1 MMCLVQAADGLSAN
15 VYVWTDE
22 NGVKHYSNVAPPE
35 SAGDAVD
42 QVDELSGEGQVS
54 EQPSIQQ
61 SLGTPDAAVSGE
73 TESAEREDLDSEES
87 GPADL
92 QEDTAAEDQTEADT
106 GEPEDTA
113 AEDQTE
119 ADTGEPED
127 TDTKDQTEADTGD
140 YEDTDAEDETE
151 TDTGDYEDT
160 DAEDE
165 TETDTE
171 SSDSDSSLLIHGE
184 TVEQEKDRTRQLL
197 EALSEGNQSSQ
208 DLIENEKKRLE
219 QIIADLQQQPL
230 ARFGSQMNKQ
240 RQIGFYQNRLQ
251 QLISSPEI
259 YLQYGEEE

>member
-1 MMCLVQAADGLSAN
+1 MMCLVQATDGLSAN

-42 QVDELSGEGQVS
+42 QVDELSGEGQDS
-54 EQPSIQQ
+54 EQPSLQQ
-61 SLGTPDAAVSGE
+61 SLGTPDAADSGE
-73 TESAEREDLDSEES
+73 TESSEQEELDSEEG
-87 GPADL
+87 GPEDTTAEDQSEADEAESEDTATED
-92 QEDTAAEDQTEADT
+92 QAEADTGESEDTAAEDQSEADD
-106 GEPEDTA
+106 GESEDT
-113 AEDQTE
+113 E
-119 ADTGEPED
+119 
-127 TDTKDQTEADTGD
+127 
-140 YEDTDAEDETE
+140 
-151 TDTGDYEDT
+151 
-160 DAEDE
+160 AEDE

-171 SSDSDSSLLIHGE
+171 SSDSGSSPLVHGE

-197 EALSEGNQSSQ
+197 EALSDGNQSSQ

-219 QIIADLQQQPL
+219 GIIADLQQQPL

-259 YLQYGEEE
+259 YLQYGEEEQ